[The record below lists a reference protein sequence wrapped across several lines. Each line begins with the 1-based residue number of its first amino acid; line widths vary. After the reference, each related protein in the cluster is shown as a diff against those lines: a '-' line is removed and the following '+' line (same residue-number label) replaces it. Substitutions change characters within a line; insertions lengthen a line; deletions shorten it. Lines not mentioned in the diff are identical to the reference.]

1 MCVSLGNFP
10 LASTTTDSDTV
21 DDVALLSFVAKSS
34 RFIWPCWPGCSVN
47 GVQLSVLPASHTQE
61 KAK

>member
-1 MCVSLGNFP
+1 MCVSFGNLP

-21 DDVALLSFVAKSS
+21 DNVALLGFVAKSS
-34 RFIWPCWPGCSVN
+34 GFIWPRWPGCSVD